1 MTNSTHALPDSALI
15 ALGHDEKKRPRGA
28 WFAQPNDKLLAA
40 LSAMRCQV
48 LSSVPNAL
56 QDLARKLPEGRLLS
70 SGKVVLPNIGRGL
83 HEQISAASA
92 NENSN
97 DLTATLN
104 ERLRPDSDM
113 VASAT
118 AKKILSQ
125 HWDDVRA
132 GDVVLAPFGPDE
144 GWWEATVVER
154 ENSVLTLRYRDYP
167 KEPTF
172 VRHVSTL
179 ARIHP
184 DLL

>member
-1 MTNSTHALPDSALI
+1 
-15 ALGHDEKKRPRGA
+15 
-28 WFAQPNDKLLAA
+28 
-40 LSAMRCQV
+40 
-48 LSSVPNAL
+48 
-56 QDLARKLPEGRLLS
+56 
-70 SGKVVLPNIGRGL
+70 
-83 HEQISAASA
+83 
-92 NENSN
+92 
-97 DLTATLN
+97 
-104 ERLRPDSDM
+104 M